1 MLSKAKH
8 LWLLPWWRRRNDQR
22 FFASLRTTNGNALVV
37 GHGNTIPDIIEAL
50 GINNPVN
57 IPDDDYSELL
67 IVTLGDK
74 LQLLRLHYPSL
85 D

>member
-8 LWLLPWWRRRNDQR
+8 LWLLPWWRRRNDQG

-50 GINNPVN
+50 EINNPVN

-74 LQLLRLHYPSL
+74 PQLLRLHYPSL